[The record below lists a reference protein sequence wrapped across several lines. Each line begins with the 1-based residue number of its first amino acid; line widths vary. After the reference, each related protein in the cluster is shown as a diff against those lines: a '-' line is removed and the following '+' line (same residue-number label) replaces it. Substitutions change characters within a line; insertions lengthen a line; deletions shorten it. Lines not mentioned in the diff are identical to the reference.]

1 MTSFLQWI
9 LQFLQSI
16 TILQAITFKQISKK
30 HKKVI
35 IVIYIF
41 RYIWLR
47 TRTIKNEFLRL
58 LPFGTI
64 NIGYCPYRKIEF
76 PRQNAD

>member
-16 TILQAITFKQISKK
+16 TILQAITFKQTSKK

-41 RYIWLR
+41 RYRFMAPVFEIVIALWNN
-47 TRTIKNEFLRL
+47 KHC
-58 LPFGTI
+58 
-64 NIGYCPYRKIEF
+64 YCPYRKIEF
-76 PRQNAD
+76 PRQNADWYW